1 MKVLLAWSGMTAT
14 VTMVSSLFTAD
25 PVIPARS
32 TTTPP
37 LRPVVAAKHP
47 VLSRA
52 ITPTRA
58 PAKFGA
64 RGMAIAALD
73 STVQRYCGS
82 CHNATMRRGNLSLK
96 GYSIANATQSNAT
109 EKIIRKLRAEM
120 MPPPGSKR
128 PTGDT
133 LLALVETLE
142 STMDAVPV
150 NPGTRSFQRLNRAEY
165 ERVLR
170 DLLGVQVN
178 AGDWLPLDQKSANFD
193 NISDVQALSP
203 TLLEGYLN
211 AAAAVSRMALG
222 DRKAVVSQTLYKTSP
237 FASQHP

>member
-25 PVIPARS
+25 PVIPARA

-73 STVQRYCGS
+73 STVQRYCGQ
-82 CHNATMRRGNLSLK
+82 CHNPTMRRGNLNLR
-96 GYSIANATQSNAT
+96 GYSLAKATDSDAT

-128 PTGDT
+128 PAGDT

-142 STMDAVPV
+142 QTMDAVPV
-150 NPGTRSFQRLNRAEY
+150 TAPH
-165 ERVLR
+165 
-170 DLLGVQVN
+170 
-178 AGDWLPLDQKSANFD
+178 P
-193 NISDVQALSP
+193 
-203 TLLEGYLN
+203 
-211 AAAAVSRMALG
+211 AVRQEVRPA
-222 DRKAVVSQTLYKTSP
+222 
-237 FASQHP
+237 